1 MISGVTA
8 MLLHLDHT
16 RAAVSLITGAHAA
29 VSLQTVHTALRNECW
44 GGCNV
49 EQSAMQLAHGD
60 SVSQPMAD
68 TGTHRLRAALR
79 EVAE

>member
-8 MLLHLDHT
+8 MLLHPDHT
-16 RAAVSLITGAHAA
+16 RATVCLIAVAHAA

-44 GGCNV
+44 GGCNA
-49 EQSAMQLAHGD
+49 EQSAMQLAHGG

-79 EVAE
+79 VAAE